1 MMDRMFA
8 STSQRY
14 DNGLQASYNILH
26 LIAKSRKSRTIGEE
40 LILPPAEEDDTDLK
54 DALGVIIDLQEET
67 QELEV
72 RLNFG
77 ADVFHRLS

>member
-1 MMDRMFA
+1 EL
-8 STSQRY
+8 SQLKY
-14 DNGLQASYNILH
+14 AYYNL
-26 LIAKSRKSRTIGEE
+26 R
-40 LILPPAEEDDTDLK
+40 DDTDLK
-54 DALGVIIDLQEET
+54 DALGVIIHLQEET